1 MNEKLTKSQEKKLTE
16 VLDEAAQFGGMTLMQ
31 SRGYLAHIHC
41 FPKTIDPGI
50 WSAHIAN
57 VKPEKELWPFENK
70 IMEMLFTLYNQLHTE
85 VVEKGQVISPK
96 CNALLD
102 EVKQRRIPQDLRHW
116 CAGFMTGYMV
126 LREKWQEVCCP
137 EQLEEVESCSHM
149 MGYLATLGS
158 EEEHALA
165 WRDGAEPAPEMLLE
179 AIQEAMDYMHGW
191 SQMEL
196 DEDNQPVNAM
206 VNPNE
211 GNSLN

>member
-1 MNEKLTKSQEKKLTE
+1 MNEKLTKSEEKQLTQ

-41 FPKTIDPGI
+41 FPRTIDPGV

-57 VKPEKELWPFENK
+57 MKPEKELWPFENK
-70 IMEMLFTLYNQLHTE
+70 TMEMLFTLYNQLHNE
-85 VVEKGQVISPK
+85 VVEKGQVLSPR
-96 CNALLD
+96 CQPLL
-102 EVKQRRIPQDLRHW
+102 EQVKARTIPQDLRHW

-126 LREKWQEVCCP
+126 LRENWQEICDS
-137 EQLEEVESCSHM
+137 EQLQEVESCSHM

-165 WRDGAEPAPEMLLE
+165 WRNEQAEPEPQMLLE
-179 AIQEAMDYMHGW
+179 AIAEAMDYMHGW

-196 DEDNQPVNAM
+196 DDNNQPVNAM
-206 VNPNE
+206 INPD
-211 GNSLN
+211 SASH